1 MPSEKLLLVDSMA
14 LIHRGYYGV
23 KERFTGEGEQT
34 NATFGFAQ
42 TLLGLI
48 EKEKPTHLA
57 LAWEGGRTFRHDIFP
72 AYKSGRKPTP
82 QDLTG
87 QLPRCKEL
95 ALKLGMACYYT
106 DGYEGDDIIGVLAT
120 LATSGRTVMGQKPL
134 PVVIATGDK
143 DLLQLVSEHI
153 TVMLPAYGPD
163 SAGQWH
169 YYQRKQ
175 VIDRFGF
182 EPELMPDFKAIAGD
196 TSDSIPGVKGLGE
209 KGACELIR
217 IYGTIERMV
226 AKLVEAERVGQLATK
241 EETKFINDWQAA
253 VLFKKVTTIMRY
265 HATEKLNLERMAF
278 PFFDANMAIDYFVAL
293 EFNELL
299 GKLLEVSR
307 AAPF

>member
-1 MPSEKLLLVDSMA
+1 MREKLLLVDSMA

-23 KERFTGEGEQT
+23 KERYTGEGEQT
-34 NATFGFAQ
+34 NATFGFTQ
-42 TLLGLI
+42 TLLGIL

-82 QDLTG
+82 DDLTG
-87 QLPRCKEL
+87 QVPRCKEL

-120 LATSGRTVMGQKPL
+120 LATSGRQVMGEKPL

-163 SAGQWH
+163 SAGKWH
-169 YYQRKQ
+169 YYQPKQ

-182 EPELMPDFKAIAGD
+182 EPELLPDFKAIAGD
-196 TSDSIPGVKGLGE
+196 SSDSIPGVRGLGD

-217 IYGTIERMV
+217 EYGTIEKM
-226 AKLVEAERVGQLATK
+226 VEALTYYKPTTPAER
-241 EETKFINDWQAA
+241 KFMADYESA
-253 VLFKKVTTIMRY
+253 VLFKQVTTIMRY
-265 HATEKLNLERMAF
+265 HATEKLNLGKMAF
-278 PFFDANMAIDYFVAL
+278 PFFDPNMAIDYFVAL

-307 AAPF
+307 AVPF